1 MELKQ
6 WKRRE
11 MRTLRKQSGLCSL
24 PGQLTASAALL
35 AKARSDRADFIRGF
49 WGHSLVP
56 LGDRSCGRRGQEVA
70 PLGRKHSPF
79 PNSGQSP
86 IASSSFHSYV

>member
-24 PGQLTASAALL
+24 PGQLTASATLL

-49 WGHSLVP
+49 WGHSDHTKS
-56 LGDRSCGRRGQEVA
+56 GCWDWITKS
-70 PLGRKHSPF
+70 SPRVGGSTHTTMAIWLSK
-79 PNSGQSP
+79 N
-86 IASSSFHSYV
+86 